1 VPTEILDMTLTGTSS
16 FGPVT
21 VSASPDQQ
29 STGEVCQQEV
39 GQDFP
44 ATSFFDVYVM
54 VDLPDLDMT
63 LHNEEAMHMEATLSS
78 LPPAEGDEYRGE
90 DDRPLYTPAGLQVGR
105 IVDALHI
112 PEPGE
117 DGDGEEAAPTPTEEE
132 AAPTPTEPTG
142 GGATSE
148 GYCEHGTTTSVL
160 LIKFTGL
167 EPGQTVS
174 GTATGPAIIDPPDGS
189 GPDFEVTADAN
200 GEATAEIDIAQV
212 GEYAWTTADGM
223 TGTFTVGQTCP
234 PEP

>member
-1 VPTEILDMTLTGTSS
+1 
-16 FGPVT
+16 
-21 VSASPDQQ
+21 
-29 STGEVCQQEV
+29 
-39 GQDFP
+39 
-44 ATSFFDVYVM
+44 M

-63 LHNEEAMHMEATLSS
+63 LHNEEAMHMESTLSD

-112 PEPGE
+112 PEPPPEGE
-117 DGDGEEAAPTPTEEE
+117 DGEPTATEAAPTPTEEE
-132 AAPTPTEPTG
+132 AAAPTPTEPTG

-174 GTATGPAIIDPPDGS
+174 GTATGPPGGIAEPPDGS
-189 GPDFEVTADAN
+189 GPDFEVTADDN
-200 GEATAEIDIAQV
+200 GEATAEIDIRTF
-212 GEYAWTTADGM
+212 GDYAWTTTDGM